1 MAQLELVGLTKHYGT
16 TTAIDD
22 LSLEVADR
30 ELLTLLGPSGSG
42 KTTVLRMI
50 AGYIAPT
57 QGSIVVAG
65 RAVHLLPPER
75 RDIGM
80 VFQSYALFPH
90 MTVFRNVA
98 FGLERRRTPGGDVAA
113 RVAEALSLV
122 RLEGLEHRHPRE
134 LSGGQQQ
141 RVALARALVI
151 RPTLLLLDEPMSSL
165 DARLRDEVRHEIRA
179 LQRELGLT
187 TLLVTHDQEEALSMS
202 DRVAVIARGRLQQV
216 GTPADIYNQP
226 VNRFVAEFVGR
237 MNLLPAARIER
248 RADRATYTLASG
260 APLSAPSG
268 PTDGPIETLLAV
280 RPESLRL
287 GTPPSSADANTLMGT
302 LRSRSF
308 LGELVEL
315 RIGLADGLELTLRTS
330 GLDDLTIEPGHR
342 VDVWW
347 SVDQTR
353 VLDAAGSC

>member
-1 MAQLELVGLTKHYGT
+1 MAQLELVRLTKRYGA
-16 TTAIDD
+16 TTAVDD

-42 KTTVLRMI
+42 KTTVLRMV
-50 AGYIAPT
+50 AGYVAPT
-57 QGSIVVAG
+57 QGTIVVAG
-65 RAVHLLPPER
+65 RAVERLPPER

-98 FGLERRRTPGGDVAA
+98 FGLERRGTPAADVAT
-113 RVAEALSLV
+113 RVAETLALV
-122 RLEGLEHRHPRE
+122 RLEGLEQRHPRE

-165 DARLRDEVRHEIRA
+165 DARLRDDVRHEIRS
-179 LQRELGLT
+179 LQRELGVT
-187 TLLVTHDQEEALSMS
+187 TLLVTHDQEEALSVS
-202 DRVAVIARGRLQQV
+202 DRVAVIAQGRVQQV
-216 GTPADIYNQP
+216 GTPADVYNRP

-237 MNLLPAARIER
+237 MNLLPATRIER
-248 RADRATYTLASG
+248 RGERATYALPG
-260 APLSAPSG
+260 GERLSAPEG
-268 PTDGPIETLLAV
+268 PADAVLAV
-280 RPESLRL
+280 RPEALRL
-287 GTPPSSADANTLMGT
+287 GAPRPSPDVNMLGGT

-315 RIGLADGLELTLRTS
+315 RIGLSDGLELALRAS
-330 GLDDLTIEPGHR
+330 GLDDAMIEPGQR
-342 VDVWW
+342 VNIWW
-347 SVDQTR
+347 HVDQTR